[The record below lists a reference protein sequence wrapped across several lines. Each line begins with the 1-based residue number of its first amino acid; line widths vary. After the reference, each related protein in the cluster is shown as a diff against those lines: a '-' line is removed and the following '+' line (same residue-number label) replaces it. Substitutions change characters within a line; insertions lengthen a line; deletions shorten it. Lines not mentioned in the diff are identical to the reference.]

1 MMFRYSL
8 VVFLFLFNLSAHG
21 EESQRSLKQQ
31 LDRLQRDVNDLSKL
45 VYQKS
50 FHNTESENKVEVE
63 LENSMNISAFDMRI
77 YDLEQ
82 DIKALNSNFEDLVFQ
97 IDELKKIY
105 EELNIKIDTHL
116 INKIKETETSEIS
129 LKEKE
134 DNSISENT
142 LGTLTISSEDL
153 SDSAEGNQP
162 DNKILDLSPDEQFQ
176 IAFDLLRSQQFDQ
189 AKKVL
194 EEFINNNSE
203 NELAGSSYYWL
214 GEIHFL
220 KKNYRQAAL
229 VFAEGYQKYPTS
241 VKSPDSLYKL
251 AEALSQID
259 KVNDA
264 CNTLK
269 KFTKEYINHKLINKT
284 NNMIIKLK
292 CE

>member
-1 MMFRYSL
+1 MFRYAL
-8 VVFLFLFNLSAHG
+8 IVCLFLFNLSASG

-45 VYQKS
+45 VYQKN
-50 FHNTESENKVEVE
+50 FHNIESENKVEVE
-63 LENSMNISAFDMRI
+63 SENSMNISAFDMRI
-77 YDLEQ
+77 YDLEK
-82 DIKALNSNFEDLVFQ
+82 DIKALNLNFEDLVFQ

-105 EELNIKIDTHL
+105 EELNIKIDTH
-116 INKIKETETSEIS
+116 IITKIKETETSEIS
-129 LKEKE
+129 SKEKE
-134 DNSISENT
+134 DNSTSENT

-153 SDSAEGNQP
+153 SDSSEGNQP
-162 DNKILDLSPDEQFQ
+162 DNKVLDLSPDEQFQ

-194 EEFINNNSE
+194 EEFIDNNSE

-214 GEIHFL
+214 GEIHLL
-220 KKNYRQAAL
+220 KKNYREAAL

-269 KFTKEYINHKLINKT
+269 KFAKEYINHKLINKT
-284 NNMIIKLK
+284 NNMITELE